1 MSGLV
6 DMEKL
11 TEEQRFHEL
20 VKEQLQ
26 ENSSSQERNNQDSD
40 PHKKKEE
47 MMARSFVSEE
57 LFVSIMLSLVIFS
70 ISSASI

>member
-26 ENSSSQERNNQDSD
+26 ENSSNQDSD